1 MVIVVSRTQLRA
13 DADVAHYEQVVA
25 RMDELVRAM
34 PPL

>member
-13 DADVAHYEQVVA
+13 DADVAHYEQVGA